1 MIEIKKVT
9 TNKKQY
15 LPLLLLADEQE
26 DMIDRYLEAGDM
38 HVLSIGGAPVCVA
51 VVTPYSDTACELK
64 NLATDP
70 QFQKQGHATRLM
82 AALFK
87 YYAARFRTMYVG
99 TSDSGVAFYTRLGFT
114 PSHTVTGFFT
124 DNYPEPIYENGV
136 RLTDMLYLKKELA

>member
-1 MIEIKKVT
+1 MTTFQTIKAD
-9 TNKKQY
+9 KKQY
-15 LPLLLLADEQE
+15 LPLLLLADPCEA
-26 DMIDRYLEAGDM
+26 MIDHYLEAGDM

-51 VVTPYSDTACELK
+51 VVIPYSDTACELK

-136 RLTDMLYLKKELA
+136 LLTDMLYLKKELA